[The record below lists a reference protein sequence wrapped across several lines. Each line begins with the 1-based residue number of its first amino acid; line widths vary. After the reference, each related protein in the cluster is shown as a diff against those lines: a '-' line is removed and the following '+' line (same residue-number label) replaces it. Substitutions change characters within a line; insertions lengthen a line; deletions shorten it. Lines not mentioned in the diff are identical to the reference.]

1 MYTKHKNGT
10 ISELLAEQFFIE
22 RGDIVS
28 KPISDFSEYDFIVDT
43 PSLSQLQRVQVKTIY
58 YDNSK
63 QRWLASLVTSHIRG
77 NGRRENKKYSHSSF
91 DIGAFVC
98 KQFNAIYIIPIEEL
112 AGKRSITFYPD
123 GKPDTVNSRFKDF
136 EHYKYKLF

>member
-28 KPISDFSEYDFIVDT
+28 KPINDFGEYDFIVDT
-43 PSLSQLQRVQVKTIY
+43 PSLSKLQRVQVKTIY

-63 QRWLASLVTSHIRG
+63 QRWLASLVTSHIKG
-77 NGRRENKKYSHSSF
+77 NGRRENKKYSHDSF

-98 KQFNAIYIIPIEEL
+98 KQFNTIYIIPIEEL

-136 EHYKYKLF
+136 EHYKYRLL